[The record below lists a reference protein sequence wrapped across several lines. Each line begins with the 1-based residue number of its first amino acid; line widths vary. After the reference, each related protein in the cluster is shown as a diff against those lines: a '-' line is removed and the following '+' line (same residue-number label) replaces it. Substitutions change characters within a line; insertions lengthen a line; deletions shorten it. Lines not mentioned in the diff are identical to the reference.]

1 LPLRHPAP
9 RAHERGGGLI
19 APPFPHR
26 SAAYLDFFDAFAA
39 ALEGHPD
46 VQYVDHRIDES
57 VREFY
62 RNTFLDFALLYLDE
76 DALEEVK
83 TRLSDDA
90 IRRQVA
96 LNREML
102 RTAAV
107 PGARRLVLRDPLGM
121 REVFAR
127 PMASAR
133 GRMRISLADGYYF
146 SEDHTMLFML
156 VKPSVLAQDMRFN
169 VRFLQEVQAIEAEVR
184 AEFPEESQRLRVA
197 YTGRYAIGNDYV
209 TAIKRDA
216 VWTFALS
223 FASVM
228 VLFLVAFRRAGM
240 LVVVG
245 VPLLMGVIWTLGVTY
260 FTLGRL
266 NVVTSTVGA
275 ILLGLGIDY
284 GIHIYNQYAAERAAG
299 RATDEAIVAA
309 LTGIGA
315 GLFSAA
321 FSTALAFFALVPTK
335 FRGLSEMGLATG
347 IGILLCLLSMY
358 FVMPALLTLRARC
371 VRGPAGRYAMHSFG
385 LARLEEKLMR
395 HPRALM
401 FLSVLV
407 SGALAVAALGVKF
420 DDDFRNIRPREGAA
434 IEAQKRL
441 VEKVGS
447 PLLHTMMLVRGD
459 SQEEALHRAATLDTL
474 LARLTRQGYLLSHQ
488 SILSFLPPRAQQE
501 RALQRLARVHS
512 EAPRALSYARVRRTF
527 EEALKREGFESV
539 APFED
544 ALAGIER
551 ALSVSRSMELHDLE
565 RAGLSRLLERFR
577 HKREH
582 GEPYELVFY
591 VYLSEELPSEEVTR
605 VLLETAA
612 GLRGTEVVSPKA
624 LAYELKRIIR
634 EDFGRASVYAFLAVL
649 GVLWF
654 HFRRPARMA
663 IVAAPLVLGAVWM
676 VGLMSLLK
684 IPFNMVNV
692 VVLPVILGIGIDDGI
707 HMLHH
712 YLTDA
717 GRDLT
722 KTFRLVGRAVMMTSL
737 TTMAGFGSL
746 VFSSYGGLHTV
757 GQVAFLGISTCLVA
771 TLGLMPLLIRRFA
784 HRI

>member
-1 LPLRHPAP
+1 
-9 RAHERGGGLI
+9 
-19 APPFPHR
+19 
-26 SAAYLDFFDAFAA
+26 
-39 ALEGHPD
+39 
-46 VQYVDHRIDES
+46 

-62 RNTFLDFALLYLDE
+62 RNTFLDFSLLYLDE
-76 DALEEVK
+76 DALEKVK
-83 TRLSDDA
+83 ARLSDDA
-90 IRRQVA
+90 IHRQVA

-102 RTAAV
+102 RTAAA
-107 PGARRLVLRDPLGM
+107 PGARRLILRDPLGM
-121 REVFAR
+121 REVFAQ

-156 VKPSVLAQDMRFN
+156 VKPSVLAQDTRFS
-169 VRFLQEVQAIEAEVR
+169 VRFLREVRAIEAEVR
-184 AEFPEESQRLRVA
+184 AEFPEETENLRVD

-216 VWTFALS
+216 VWTFSLS

-245 VPLLMGVIWTLGVTY
+245 LPLLMGVIWTLGVTY
-260 FTLGRL
+260 FTLGHL
-266 NVVTSTVGA
+266 NIVTSTVGA

-284 GIHIYNQYAAERAAG
+284 GIHIYNQYAAERTAG
-299 RATDEAIVAA
+299 RTADEAIVAA

-358 FVMPALLTLRARC
+358 FVMPALFTLRARYI
-371 VRGPAGRYAMHSFG
+371 RDSADRYVMRNFG
-385 LARLEEKLMR
+385 LAHVEERLMR

-420 DDDFRNIRPREGAA
+420 DDDFRNIRPKEGAA

-441 VEKVGS
+441 VEKVGN
-447 PLLHTMMLVRGD
+447 PLLHTLMLVRGD
-459 SQEEALHRAATLDTL
+459 SQEEALERAATLDAL
-474 LARLTRQGYLLSHQ
+474 LANLTRQGYVLSHQ
-488 SILSFLPPRAQQE
+488 SILSFLPSRARQE
-501 RALQRLARVHS
+501 RALRRLARVRS
-512 EAPRALSYARVRRTF
+512 EEPQALSYARVRRTF
-527 EEALKREGFESV
+527 EEALEREGFDSV

-544 ALAGIER
+544 SLAGIER
-551 ALSVSRSMELHDLE
+551 ALSVSRPMAFRDLE
-565 RAGLSRLLERFR
+565 EAGMSRLLERFR
-577 HKREH
+577 RESGL
-582 GEPYELVFY
+582 GEPYEFVFY
-591 VYLSEELPSEEVTR
+591 VYLSQKLPGEEATR
-605 VLLETAA
+605 VLMETAA
-612 GLRGTEVVSPKA
+612 GLRGTEVVSIKV
-624 LAYELKRIIR
+624 LSYELKRIVR

-649 GVLWF
+649 AVLWF

-684 IPFNMVNV
+684 IPFNLVNV

-717 GRDLT
+717 DRDLT

-746 VFSSYGGLHTV
+746 VFSAYGGLHTV
-757 GQVAFLGISTCLVA
+757 GQVAFLGISSCLVA